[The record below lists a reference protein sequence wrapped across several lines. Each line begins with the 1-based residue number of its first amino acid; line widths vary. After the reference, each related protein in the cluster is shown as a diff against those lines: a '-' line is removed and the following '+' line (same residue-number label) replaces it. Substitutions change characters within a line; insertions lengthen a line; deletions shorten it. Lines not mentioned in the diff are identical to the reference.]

1 MPRMITSCATH
12 LTRPLSLVM
21 CAGLGLAIPQWAV
34 AQSTYPVRPLRFI
47 VAAGPGGVADT
58 IARTVG
64 QKLSDRFGQSVVS
77 DNRAGAGGL
86 VGAKTVATA
95 TPNGYTLL
103 VITSAIVSSAATSK
117 DAVDPRTQLTPI
129 AFGAGAAI
137 IMAAHGSTS
146 AKNLMDFVRNIKGG
160 RFTYSTAGHG
170 TSAHLMAEYVFK
182 AAGGLD
188 AIHVPFPGGLAPLTA
203 VVSKEVD
210 LTVPTLPTAWPLI
223 KDGRLRALAVASHKR
238 IDALRDVPTLGE
250 AGFLDFEHIS
260 WIGFFG
266 PPGMP
271 VALIRTLDTEINN
284 ALRQPDVRER
294 LVNLGFE
301 SRTSSQREFARYV
314 GSEMAKW
321 EQIVKVMGSTALQ

>member
-1 MPRMITSCATH
+1 M
-12 LTRPLSLVM
+12 V
-21 CAGLGLAIPQWAV
+21 GLKLA
-34 AQSTYPVRPLRFI
+34 
-47 VAAGPGGVADT
+47 
-58 IARTVG
+58 
-64 QKLSDRFGQSVVS
+64 DRFGQPVVV

-86 VGAKTVATA
+86 VGAKTVAAA

-103 VITSAIVSSAATSK
+103 VITAAIVSSAATSK
-117 DAVDPRTQLTPI
+117 EAVDPRMQLTPI

-137 IMAAHGSTS
+137 IMAANGSTP
-146 AKNLMDFVRNIKGG
+146 AKNLMDLVRNVKGG

-170 TSAHLMAEYVFK
+170 TSAHFVAEYVFK

-188 AIHVPFPGGLAPLTA
+188 ATHVPFPGGLAPLTA

-210 LTVPTLPTAWPLI
+210 LTVPTLPTAWPFLRE
-223 KDGRLRALAVASHKR
+223 GRLRALAVASHKR
-238 IDALRDVPTLGE
+238 IDALPDVPTLAE

-271 VALIRTLDTEINN
+271 VAVVRTLDTEINS

-301 SRTSSQREFARYV
+301 PRTSSQREFARYV
-314 GSEMAKW
+314 SAEMAKW
-321 EQIVKVMGSTALQ
+321 EQIVKKTGTALQ